1 MDSPFE
7 SVLLKL
13 PIKKL
18 LRLTAIIE
26 ETYPNRRQQPVSQLR
41 EQGKSERAVSQEG

>member
-1 MDSPFE
+1 MDSPLE

-26 ETYPNRRQQPVSQLR
+26 ETYPQQAAAARLS
-41 EQGKSERAVSQEG
+41 AEGL